1 MKKINRRSFLAA
13 CGVAAAAAALTAC
26 GGSSSSSTAASTAA
40 SQAGSAASGSGSADF
55 SGRTLTVGIWGGND
69 QETAAINQ
77 LKDNFEAEHGCTVEL
92 KVYTDFNTQFKADL
106 IGQTHPDAATHRGVA
121 VAVDRRVVPRSAWAD
136 TALVAGARVEFVTA
150 VQGG

>member
-77 LKDNFEAEHGCTVEL
+77 LKDNFEADHGCTVEL
-92 KVYTDFNTQFKADL
+92 KVYTPRL
-106 IGQTHPDAATHRGVA
+106 LLHRRRHVPLLRLAGRHGPPRP
-121 VAVDRRVVPRSAWAD
+121 RRV
-136 TALVAGARVEFVTA
+136 
-150 VQGG
+150 